1 MQTVSSDVDF
11 AALSLSIKQWAK
23 ELGFQAVGISD
34 TDLHTESAG
43 LAQYLAEDRH
53 GSMDYM
59 VRHGMLRAQPAQ
71 LVPGTL
77 RIVSV
82 RLDYT
87 PPAAA
92 DSWQVMTSPD
102 KAFLSRYSLGR
113 DYHKVL
119 RAKLQ
124 KLATRIESTVSDVQY
139 RVFTDSAPV
148 MEIALARKAGLGW
161 RGKHTLLLSRE
172 AGSHFFLGEL
182 FTNLPLI
189 ADEAVTEHCGS
200 CTKCIDICP
209 TQAIVAP
216 YKLDARR
223 CISYLT
229 IEHKGSIP
237 VEFRAAIGNRI
248 YGCDDCQLVC
258 PWNKYAKLT
267 LEPDF
272 AIRHGLDNIDLL
284 TLFSWTAAQFETR
297 FAGSAIRRIGHNQFL
312 RNITVAIGNAL
323 RDPLLNDTTRAQMLQ
338 ALHQHTNTS
347 CKILREHI
355 AWAVEQN
362 ADQNANQNANPKA
375 PQHAS

>member
-1 MQTVSSDVDF
+1 MNTVSTDTDF
-11 AALSLSIKQWAK
+11 ATLTATIKTWAQ

-34 TDLHTESAG
+34 TDLHTEALG
-43 LAQYLAEDRH
+43 LQQYLQEGRH

-59 VRHGMLRAQPAQ
+59 LRHGMLRAEPVQ

-77 RIVSV
+77 RIISV

-87 PPAAA
+87 PPAAT
-92 DSWQVMTSPD
+92 DSWQVMRNSD
-102 KAFLSRYSLGR
+102 KAFLSRYALGR

-124 KLATRIESTVSDVQY
+124 KLATRIETVVNDVQY

-148 MEIALARKAGLGW
+148 MEVALARKAGIGW

-182 FTNLPLI
+182 FTNLPLV
-189 ADEAVTEHCGS
+189 ADTVTSDHCGS

-209 TQAIVAP
+209 TQAITAP

-229 IEHKGSIP
+229 IEHKGAIP
-237 VEFRAAIGNRI
+237 IEFRQAIGNRI

-258 PWNKYAKLT
+258 PWNKYAKLS

-297 FAGSAIRRIGHNQFL
+297 FAGSAIKRIGHTQFL
-312 RNITVAIGNAL
+312 RNIAVGLGNAL
-323 RDPLLNDTTRAQMLQ
+323 SDSALPAAKRVAILHALQLRADDE
-338 ALHQHTNTS
+338 NE
-347 CKILREHI
+347 ILREHVGWAI
-355 AWAVEQN
+355 AQEPAIT
-362 ADQNANQNANPKA
+362 
-375 PQHAS
+375 HATVIK

>member
-1 MQTVSSDVDF
+1 MTIVSAHTDF
-11 AALSLSIKQWAK
+11 AALTSTIKTWAQ

-34 TDLHTESAG
+34 TDLHTESIE
-43 LAQYLAEDRH
+43 LAQYLAEGRH

-59 VRHGMLRAQPAQ
+59 ARHGMLRAEPAQ

-77 RIVSV
+77 RIISV

-92 DSWQVMTSPD
+92 DSWQVMAASD
-102 KAFLSRYSLGR
+102 KAFLSRYALGR

-124 KLATRIESTVSDVQY
+124 KLATRIEAVVDDVQY

-148 MEIALARKAGLGW
+148 MEVALARKAGLGW
-161 RGKHTLLLSRE
+161 RGKHTLLLARE

-189 ADEAVTEHCGS
+189 ADELVSDHCGS
-200 CTKCIDICP
+200 CTKCIDVCP

-229 IEHKGSIP
+229 IEHKGAIP
-237 VEFRAAIGNRI
+237 TEFREAIGNRI

-284 TLFSWTAAQFETR
+284 TLFSWTETQFETR
-297 FAGSAIRRIGHNQFL
+297 FAGSAIKRIGHSQFL
-312 RNITVAIGNAL
+312 RNIAVGLGNAL
-323 RDPLLNDTTRAQMLQ
+323 RDGNLDAVKRTAILHALQLRADDE
-338 ALHQHTNTS
+338 NEN
-347 CKILREHI
+347 LREHVGWAI
-355 AWAVEQN
+355 AQ
-362 ADQNANQNANPKA
+362 
-375 PQHAS
+375 SI

>member
-1 MQTVSSDVDF
+1 MQTVSPHTDF
-11 AALSLSIKQWAK
+11 TALTLNIKAWAK
-23 ELGFQAVGISD
+23 ELGFQAVGICN
-34 TDLHTESAG
+34 TDLHTEAAG
-43 LAQYLAEDRH
+43 LQQYLQEGRH
-53 GSMDYM
+53 GNMDYM
-59 VRHGMLRAQPAQ
+59 ARHGMLRAEPAQ

-77 RIVSV
+77 RIISV

-87 PPAAA
+87 PPKAA
-92 DSWQVMTSPD
+92 DSWQVMEQSD
-102 KAFLSRYSLGR
+102 KAFLSRYALGR

-124 KLATRIESTVSDVQY
+124 KLATRIETVVNAVEY

-148 MEIALARKAGLGW
+148 MEVALARKAGLGW

-189 ADEAVTEHCGS
+189 ADEAVSDHCGS

-209 TQAIVAP
+209 TQAILAP

-229 IEHKGSIP
+229 IENKGAIP
-237 VEFRAAIGNRI
+237 IEFRHAIGNRI

-258 PWNKYAKLT
+258 PWNKYAKIT

-284 TLFSWTAAQFETR
+284 ALFSWTDPQFEAR
-297 FAGSAIRRIGHNQFL
+297 FAGSAIKRIGHTQFL
-312 RNITVAIGNAL
+312 RNIAVGLGNAL
-323 RDPLLNDTTRAQMLQ
+323 RDDSLDSAKRSEILQ
-338 ALHQHTNTS
+338 ALHQRANDENEN
-347 CKILREHI
+347 LREHI
-355 AWAVEQN
+355 AWAMAQN
-362 ADQNANQNANPKA
+362 P
-375 PQHAS
+375 PQ